1 MNFPLLPLLNEIS
14 ACTLCAGKL
23 PYAPRPVLAAH
34 ASARLL
40 IVGQAPGR
48 RVQESGIPWSDAS
61 GQQLRRWLD
70 MAPEDF
76 YDSEQVAILPIGFC
90 YPGTGRH
97 GDLPPRPEC
106 APTWHARLLAAM
118 PSIRLTL
125 LVGAYAQR
133 FYLGGR
139 AKTTLTQ
146 TVAAW
151 KDYAPTYFPLP
162 HPSPRNRLWL
172 NRNSWFEQDVVPAL
186 RHQIRAVLLQSLRS

>member
-14 ACTLCAGKL
+14 ACTLCTGKL

-70 MAPEDF
+70 MPPEVF
-76 YDSEQVAILPIGFC
+76 YDGEQVAILPIGFC
-90 YPGTGRH
+90 YPGTGRN

-106 APTWHARLLAAM
+106 APAWHARLLAAM
-118 PSIRLTL
+118 PNIRLTL
-125 LVGAYAQR
+125 LIGAYAQQY
-133 FYLGGR
+133 YLGPR
-139 AKTTLTQ
+139 AHATLTQ
-146 TVAAW
+146 TVADW
-151 KDYAPTYFPLP
+151 KDYLPAYFPLP

-172 NRNSWFEQDVVPAL
+172 SRNPWFEAEVIPVLREHVRAAL
-186 RHQIRAVLLQSLRS
+186 QISGKP